1 MSVVPSTKGTTDMA
15 TLTQLVTGIV
25 VASNKLKGDLSELEP
40 QTAAVLLQ
48 DLENVY
54 DLLMSITDDLADD
67 AAEAD
72 QGADEDEEER

>member
-1 MSVVPSTKGTTDMA
+1 MA